1 MPNLSKLDSENLPEN
16 IPKFGQW
23 ISKKSWSHW
32 QQFLEHDLET
42 MTTVSQC
49 TTNSGWYLDVLRA
62 ASVRQA
68 HTRAEEMHGESD
80 GTALEEMLNEE
91 QVTPMV
97 CVATIA
103 TYAEKLHS

>member
-1 MPNLSKLDSENLPEN
+1 MANLSKLDSENLPEN
-16 IPKFGQW
+16 IPKFRQW

-42 MTTVSQC
+42 MTTVSQY
-49 TTNSGWYLDVLRA
+49 TTNSGWYLDVLKA
-62 ASVRQA
+62 ASVRRSHA
-68 HTRAEEMHGESD
+68 SVEVLHDECD

-97 CVATIA
+97 CVAMYYSFI
-103 TYAEKLHS
+103 